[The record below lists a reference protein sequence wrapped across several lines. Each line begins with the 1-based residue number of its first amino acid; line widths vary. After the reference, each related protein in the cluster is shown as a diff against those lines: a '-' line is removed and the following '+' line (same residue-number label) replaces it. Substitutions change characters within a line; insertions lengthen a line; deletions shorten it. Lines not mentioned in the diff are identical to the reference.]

1 MDLVQK
7 IIIKATDK
15 ASAAMQRVRANST
28 GLAGALDKANKELK
42 KLEGAEKNW
51 QPTPA

>member
-15 ASAAMQRVRANST
+15 ASAAMKRVRANST
-28 GLAGALDKANKELK
+28 GLAGALD
-42 KLEGAEKNW
+42 
-51 QPTPA
+51 